1 MKVGL
6 AGILQNPSV
15 RMSSH
20 NAGWTHVYL
29 SMLKKRYDDVD
40 VLNDDS
46 NWNDYHIIYINEGV
60 NFKQG
65 VWNLFGGVSDKL
77 INKLKQLNNYKG
89 KLCFW
94 GDFKPNYDE
103 LVNKRK
109 IDKSKLGETYNIP
122 DKYIKVLP
130 SLNYSS
136 KLVLG
141 DSHTIS
147 VYDEG
152 YDIKR
157 MDGKTL
163 FGILNEGIR
172 NHIQSHHKTIRLYIG
187 NIDVRHH
194 ICRRFKEDERFSECN
209 MLISKLENQ
218 IKNLQLSNIKFEIVE
233 LLPIE
238 NTSRKIPKTGY
249 YKNQPFWGSWEE
261 RNEIRTYLN
270 SKLHSLCLKLKIEFL
285 RWPNIKNDL
294 NELDFKYM
302 EAKQSVHLAP
312 SSYMFKFINNK
323 KTKSSLTL
331 F

>member
-6 AGILQNPSV
+6 VGILQNPSV

-29 SMLKKRYDDVD
+29 TMLKNKYGEVD
-40 VLNDDS
+40 VLNDNS

-77 INKLKQLNNYKG
+77 IHKLNQLNNYKG

-94 GDFKPNYDE
+94 GDFTPNYDE
-103 LVNKRK
+103 LITKRK
-109 IDKSKLGETYNIP
+109 IDKSKLDTTYNIP
-122 DKYIKVLP
+122 NKYIKVLS
-130 SLNYSS
+130 SLNHSD

-147 VYDEG
+147 VYDKG

-157 MDGKTL
+157 MDGKTM
-163 FGILNEGIR
+163 FGLLSEGIH
-172 NHIQSHHKTIRLYIG
+172 NHVQSHHKTIRLYIG

-194 ICRRFKEDERFSECN
+194 LCRRYKEDQRLSECN
-209 MLISKLENQ
+209 SLISLLESQ
-218 IKNLQLSNIKFEIVE
+218 LKHLIKNNIDIQVVE

-238 NTSRKIPKTGY
+238 NETRKIPKTGY
-249 YKNQPFWGSWEE
+249 YDNQPFWGSWKE
-261 RNEIRTYLN
+261 RNEVRTYIN
-270 SKLHSLCLKLKIEFL
+270 SNLYSMCLRLRIEFL
-285 RWPNIKNDL
+285 RWPNLKNEND
-294 NELDFKYM
+294 ELDFKHM

-312 SSYMFKFINNK
+312 SSYMFNFINK
-323 KTKSSLTL
+323 EKEKPTLSL

>member
-29 SMLKKRYDDVD
+29 SMLKKRYGDVD

-103 LVNKRK
+103 LVTKRK
-109 IDKSKLGETYNIP
+109 IDKLKLGETYNIP
-122 DKYIKVLP
+122 NKSIKVLS
-130 SLNYSS
+130 SLNYSN

-147 VYDEG
+147 VYSEG
-152 YDIKR
+152 FDIKR
-157 MDGKTL
+157 MDGKTMYGL
-163 FGILNEGIR
+163 ISEGIH

-194 ICRRFKEDERFSECN
+194 ICRRYTEEERFSECN
-209 MLISKLENQ
+209 LLISKLETQ
-218 IKNLQLSNIKFEIVE
+218 LKELQRNNIKIEVVE

-238 NTSRKIPKTGY
+238 NVSRKIPKTGY
-249 YKNQPFWGSWEE
+249 YNNQPYWGTWEE
-261 RNEIRTYLN
+261 RNEVKTYLN
-270 SKLHSLCLKLKIEFL
+270 ANLYSMCLRLKCEFL
-285 RWPNIKNDL
+285 RWPNITNDKH
-294 NELDFKYM
+294 ELDFKHM

-312 SSYMFKFINNK
+312 SSYMFSFIKNEK
-323 KTKSSLTL
+323 PKSSLTL